1 VKRSIKLTLLLTLG
15 IEMLLVSI
23 FMTVIIGRT
32 VLKTNKE
39 SIQKSIITL
48 TEKKATD
55 MEMQIMN
62 NVYTAESLSSFLGG
76 SWAIPEKYRRSSIEQ
91 EVRAMVKSSS
101 ISSAWAYYMPGWFD
115 NLDSKK
121 IDVDNNPTGQ
131 FKVHYIRDKSGKI
144 KNETV
149 SELSQSEIEKYTNSG
164 QTSVSE
170 PERILYDGDYV
181 LSVKIFSRITNSL
194 SQNVGVAGVDIVL
207 SGLAGLVDG
216 SSIYNQTTCQFLSSN
231 GRIIASSD
239 GSEPGDFSE
248 YFKDPK
254 LKPYFVGLDGNI
266 NYATE
271 TFYTGTGS
279 NRQFVTVAKT
289 VVDRTGAVWYFLSFT
304 PVNLI
309 AQNAY
314 STVSTVIIAFLVQII
329 MVLSLVYF
337 ATSRIT
343 RPLNKSVVAL
353 KNISEGDGDLTVR
366 LKTTHKDEIGQM
378 CESFNK
384 TMGKISDSFKEV
396 KTSGD
401 VMNQI
406 GEELNDSM
414 KETDEAVNLITESI
428 VSVQDQ
434 MQNYAASV
442 EEARATVEQIVKNIS
457 ILNNNI
463 DSQANNVEESSKS
476 VGEMA
481 ENVKSVS
488 RILQNNQES
497 MDDLEQASEVGKA
510 LIGQTTKL
518 SSEIQEKSKT
528 LEDASDIIKRIAQ
541 QTNLLA
547 MNAAI
552 EASHAGEHGKGFA
565 VVAGEIRKL
574 AEESNTQGQKI
585 QDQLKEVTDS
595 ILQVFESSVTVQ
607 DQFDKIFNLTKQ
619 VSEQEKQIAE
629 AMEQQNQ
636 GSETILAAMQQIS
649 SITQQVK
656 NGSDE
661 MMEGSR
667 QISTEM
673 DNIADM
679 TNSVNHNMKSM
690 SEKTVL
696 ITDSAKKA
704 GDCVAKNVESIQ
716 KLQNAMGKF
725 KI

>member
-1 VKRSIKLTLLLTLG
+1 MINLG
-15 IEMLLVSI
+15 IEMFIVSI
-23 FMTVIIGRT
+23 LMTMHIGRT
-32 VLKTNKE
+32 VLVSDRKQIQR
-39 SIQKSIITL
+39 SITTL

-55 MEMQIMN
+55 MEMQLMN
-62 NVYTAESLSSFLGG
+62 NVYTAEALASFLGG
-76 SWAIPEKYRRSSIEQ
+76 AWAIPEKYRRSSVEQ
-91 EVRAMVKSSS
+91 EIRAMVKSST
-101 ISSAWAYYMPGWFD
+101 ITSAWAYYMPGWFD
-115 NLDSKK
+115 NLDALKV
-121 IDVDNNPTGQ
+121 DEDNNPSGQ
-131 FKVHYIRDKSGKI
+131 FKVHYISDKSGKI

-149 SELSQSEIEKYTNSG
+149 SELTQSEIEKYTNSWA
-164 QTSVSE
+164 TVVSE
-170 PERILYDGDYV
+170 PKTILLDGDQV
-181 LSVKIFSRITNSL
+181 LSVKIFSKITNSL
-194 SQNVGVAGVDIVL
+194 SQHVGVAGVDLVL
-207 SGLAGLVDG
+207 SGLRGLVDG
-216 SSIYNQTTCQFLSSN
+216 SSIYEGTTCQFFTST
-231 GRIIASSD
+231 GQIIASSD
-239 GSEPGDFSE
+239 GSQPGSVSDFFTNPALQE
-248 YFKDPK
+248 YLYDDTTGFTTT
-254 LKPYFVGLDGNI
+254 I
-266 NYATE
+266 NGYK
-271 TFYTGTGS
+271 
-279 NRQFVTVAKT
+279 QFVSIAKT
-289 VVDRTGAVWYFLSFT
+289 NVDRTGQVWYFLSFT
-304 PVNLI
+304 PVSIINK
-309 AQNAY
+309 AAD
-314 STVSTVIIAFLVQII
+314 STLYAVILAFVLQII
-329 MVLSLVYF
+329 LVLVIVLFV
-337 ATSRIT
+337 TTRIT

-366 LKTTHKDEIGQM
+366 LKPHQNDEIGQM

-396 KTSGD
+396 KNSGD

-414 KETDEAVNLITESI
+414 KETDSAVNLITDSI
-428 VSVQDQ
+428 SSVQGQ

-457 ILNNNI
+457 ILNDNI
-463 DSQANNVEESSKS
+463 DNQAVNVADSSKS

-481 ENVKSVS
+481 NNIRAVS
-488 RILQNNQES
+488 TILQSNQES
-497 MDDLEQASEVGKA
+497 MNDLEQASEVGKS
-510 LIGQTTKL
+510 LIGQTTRL

-552 EASHAGEHGKGFA
+552 EASHAGEHGKGFS

-574 AEESNTQGQKI
+574 AEESNIQGQKI
-585 QDQLKEVTDS
+585 QDQLKEVTDI
-595 ILQVFESSVTVQ
+595 ILRVFESSVTVQ

-649 SITQQVK
+649 NITQQVK

-673 DNIADM
+673 DNIAEM
-679 TNSVNHNMKSM
+679 TNSVNNNMKSM

-704 GDCVAKNVESIQ
+704 SDCVVKNVESIQ